1 MESTPRA
8 NDPAE
13 RWIGLLGRRES
24 PTDGV
29 EDYCSFLGAALR
41 RESVGLRSVR
51 VNWAEEGWPGALRR
65 LWGESAGWTGNWV
78 LLQFT
83 TLAWSRR
90 GFPALLPGRT
100 WMNRCPRNR
109 TGLSRLTWP

>member
-83 TLAWSRR
+83 TLAYSRR
-90 GFPALLPGRT
+90 GFPLRLPKLIRSFLLSVARREVG
-100 WMNRCPRNR
+100 CPDA
-109 TGLSRLTWP
+109 